1 MMQKH
6 TGGVKGTIQA
16 RGKCPFCGRSMAGG
30 YSDRVKKHLWLRPHN
45 TSPYSGVPY
54 RGGGMTVPVD
64 YALMQA
70 HSRARREREKR
81 RRG

>member
-45 TSPYSGVPY
+45 TSPHSGVPCQ
-54 RGGGMTVPVD
+54 GSGMTVPVN
-64 YALMQA
+64 YTLMQV

-81 RRG
+81 LRG

>member
-16 RGKCPFCGRSMAGG
+16 RGECPYCHRSMAGG

-45 TSPYSGVPY
+45 TRPYGGVPCK
-54 RGGGMTVPVD
+54 GGGMIVPVD
-64 YALMQA
+64 HELMMA
-70 HSRARREREKR
+70 YSKERRERER
-81 RRG
+81 RR